1 MPSILPNKTKEI
13 WSRDG
18 ILARIYYQEYRGLT
32 VKTLVIELPRR
43 TQALN
48 TMDGSGRYPSH
59 AIIMHRLNYGSGS
72 MSRAIGRPTSG
83 SY

>member
-32 VKTLVIELPRR
+32 VKTLVIELKENPGTEHNGWFREISF
-43 TQALN
+43 ACN
-48 TMDGSGRYPSH
+48 
-59 AIIMHRLNYGSGS
+59 NYAPPQLW
-72 MSRAIGRPTSG
+72 R
-83 SY
+83 